1 MKRPARNVSEAL
13 EASSPRLRPGQPAHE
28 GVGSGLP
35 QPGAAAHRCH
45 AAGRQRAAQTPFVA
59 ACCPQVGLSAGF
71 DKHAE
76 VMGPMLQLGFGF
88 VEVGGV
94 TPRPQ
99 PGNPRP
105 RVFRLAEDG
114 AIINRIGLNSEG
126 HAAVAERLRQFRQ
139 SGTPGIVSV
148 NLPPECAGR
157 ATICVVTTVSCSP
170 LAVRV
175 YVSVAEKSGT
185 SSSRGESRRGR

>member
-1 MKRPARNVSEAL
+1 
-13 EASSPRLRPGQPAHE
+13 
-28 GVGSGLP
+28 
-35 QPGAAAHRCH
+35 
-45 AAGRQRAAQTPFVA
+45 
-59 ACCPQVGLSAGF
+59 
-71 DKHAE
+71 
-76 VMGPMLQLGFGF
+76 MLQLGFGF

-148 NLPPECAGR
+148 NLAKNTDSPGAEEDYCAGVR
-157 ATICVVTTVSCSP
+157 ALGP
-170 LAVRV
+170 LPGPFWPGPIWTLGPKITLILE
-175 YVSVAEKSGT
+175 YP
-185 SSSRGESRRGR
+185 

>member
-1 MKRPARNVSEAL
+1 
-13 EASSPRLRPGQPAHE
+13 
-28 GVGSGLP
+28 
-35 QPGAAAHRCH
+35 
-45 AAGRQRAAQTPFVA
+45 
-59 ACCPQVGLSAGF
+59 
-71 DKHAE
+71 
-76 VMGPMLQLGFGF
+76 MLQLGFGF

-126 HAAVAERLRQFRQ
+126 HTAVAERLRQFRQ

-148 NLPPECAGR
+148 NLAKNTDSPGAEEDYCAGVR
-157 ATICVVTTVSCSP
+157 ALGPHVDMLVANVSCPNVAWTKALSGDADAVER
-170 LAVRV
+170 LVRAVVRV
-175 YVSVAEKSGT
+175 PHLKLGRQP
-185 SSSRGESRRGR
+185 SR